1 MGPVSRRPSGQPQY
15 DPALKENWTLLRLRQ
30 EVTRLKLKVPKNAK
44 RLTLVRIL
52 NSVEDSSH
60 SDNTTETVDISDIAD
75 EANTIYGVVQPNTR
89 QEEVAVPT
97 FTSTGSGHS
106 EDINN
111 SGNSHNL
118 ESAYASLNRTTIPAA
133 AAGSANQEARSVRTS
148 RGYSAE
154 TLPFVETISPQ
165 LRKNIISGLDI
176 NLASLLIP
184 YYVGSGTSEMFDG
197 DDKNYKT
204 DPRLTRSLSIGE
216 FIQAFSIYKSVM
228 CSAFP
233 HRRSELDIYER
244 DIVDMASRY
253 PVSTPIRINILSKHL
268 IDHPDPDFKQYL
280 IDGLSSGF
288 HTGLLTLPSSS
299 IICKN
304 LKSALSNPSCVSEL
318 LQSEVSKG
326 YLLGPFD
333 SIPYTN
339 FRINPIGLAE
349 HKNSKKKR
357 LIVDLSAPH
366 ENADHP
372 SLNELIDKEEFSL
385 QYVTIDDAIHLIKKL
400 GSKSWLIKTDITD
413 AFKIMPLKQD
423 LWPFHGIQWDNKFYF
438 FSKDATLTSF
448 GGFYQNHWFQGNFP
462 EDLNLTEES
471 SIAFFELYPIVMA
484 CVLWGHYWPR
494 KRILFYCDNL
504 SVVEII
510 TKGRSKVPSI
520 MKLMRKLTFHSAM
533 HNYVVH
539 VRHIPG
545 TQNSIADSISRY
557 QMEKFRKLAPK
568 ADQIPTPC
576 LAPAHLM
583 MV

>member
-1 MGPVSRRPSGQPQY
+1 
-15 DPALKENWTLLRLRQ
+15 
-30 EVTRLKLKVPKNAK
+30 
-44 RLTLVRIL
+44 
-52 NSVEDSSH
+52 
-60 SDNTTETVDISDIAD
+60 
-75 EANTIYGVVQPNTR
+75 
-89 QEEVAVPT
+89 
-97 FTSTGSGHS
+97 
-106 EDINN
+106 
-111 SGNSHNL
+111 
-118 ESAYASLNRTTIPAA
+118 
-133 AAGSANQEARSVRTS
+133 
-148 RGYSAE
+148 
-154 TLPFVETISPQ
+154 
-165 LRKNIISGLDI
+165 
-176 NLASLLIP
+176 
-184 YYVGSGTSEMFDG
+184 
-197 DDKNYKT
+197 
-204 DPRLTRSLSIGE
+204 
-216 FIQAFSIYKSVM
+216 
-228 CSAFP
+228 
-233 HRRSELDIYER
+233 
-244 DIVDMASRY
+244 MASRY
-253 PVSTPIRINILSKHL
+253 PVKKRQQWASEDRVQQPKEILDPQINFDFSVSTPIRINILSKHL
-268 IDHPDPDFKQYL
+268 LDHPDPDFKQYL

-288 HTGLLTLPSSS
+288 HTGLMTLPSSS

-339 FRINPIGLAE
+339 FHINPIGLAE
-349 HKNSKKKR
+349 HKYSKKKR

-438 FSKDATLTSF
+438 FKRLVFGCRSSPKIFDTLSTAICWIAQNKYGIKNILHLLDDFLVIEPLEANAQATMTRLLNMFKELGIPLSAKKTEGPCVVLEYLGISLDTNKMEARLPREKIVRIKEIIDSFSRRNKCTKRELLSLLGHLNFACRVIVPGRSFVSHLIKLSTRVKKLSHHVHIKACRPDLVMWSKFLNNWNGVSFFLNDNIVKAADMQLFTDATLTSF

-462 EDLNLTEES
+462 EDLILTEES